1 MALKIR
7 RCEFVLPAENV
18 RTGQRQRFCLEPSVE
33 LKEIRS
39 RWPSAAR
46 VIPLSLNLK
55 DALRQLRSN
64 TASACWNKRRRT
76 ANKPQGSSIS
86 VFSSLH
92 LKARTS

>member
-18 RTGQRQRFCLEPSVE
+18 RTGQRQRFCLEQSVE

-39 RWPSAAR
+39 QWPSAATVMSSR
-46 VIPLSLNLK
+46 FNLK

-64 TASACWNKRRRT
+64 MASA
-76 ANKPQGSSIS
+76 
-86 VFSSLH
+86 L